1 MEENSIGQEQNNGE
15 ETKEIEDKPKPIKI
29 EEPIKKLEP
38 KPKKPLNIKES
49 IRNFYDKQYKK
60 LMIIP
65 LIMLLLAIISISYQ
79 VATTGDFI
87 QRDVTLKGGVTITIP
102 SEKPVDIAGLQ
113 SQLSSRFKENDI
125 SVRALKRA
133 GTDVG
138 IIITADIDA
147 ENKENIDLFL
157 SAIAEKLSIKL
168 EEGSY
173 SIEVMGSALGA
184 DFFKNSLNA
193 LLFSFLFMAIVV
205 FAVFRVP
212 IPSLAVILAAF
223 SDIVVTVAV
232 VNLLGIKL
240 GTAGIAAF
248 LMLIGYS
255 VDTDILLTTRVLK
268 RKEGTEFE
276 RILSSVSTGMTMTLT
291 AITAVAVAIIFTQN
305 DTIRQIMTIL
315 LIGLLADI
323 INTWIQNVGIL
334 RFYLERKSRQTGKWH

>member
-1 MEENSIGQEQNNGE
+1 MEENKQGQEQKAGE
-15 ETKEIEDKPKPIKI
+15 EIKEIK
-29 EEPIKKLEP
+29 EEPRILKAAEKKTEQKPREP
-38 KPKKPLNIKES
+38 INIRS
-49 IRNFYDKQYKK
+49 AIRNFYDKQYKK

-125 SVRALKRA
+125 SARTLKRA

-157 SAIAEKLSIKL
+157 SSIAEKLSIKL

-334 RFYLERKSRQTGKWH
+334 RLYLERKSKQTKKWP

>member
-1 MEENSIGQEQNNGE
+1 M
-15 ETKEIEDKPKPIKI
+15 
-29 EEPIKKLEP
+29 
-38 KPKKPLNIKES
+38 NIKES

-113 SQLSSRFKENDI
+113 SQLSSKFKENDI
-125 SVRALKRA
+125 SARTLKRA

-334 RFYLERKSRQTGKWH
+334 RLYLERKSRQTGKWH

>member
-1 MEENSIGQEQNNGE
+1 
-15 ETKEIEDKPKPIKI
+15 
-29 EEPIKKLEP
+29 
-38 KPKKPLNIKES
+38 
-49 IRNFYDKQYKK
+49 
-60 LMIIP
+60 
-65 LIMLLLAIISISYQ
+65 
-79 VATTGDFI
+79 V
-87 QRDVTLKGGVTITIP
+87 
-102 SEKPVDIAGLQ
+102 
-113 SQLSSRFKENDI
+113 
-125 SVRALKRA
+125 
-133 GTDVG
+133 
-138 IIITADIDA
+138 
-147 ENKENIDLFL
+147 
-157 SAIAEKLSIKL
+157 
-168 EEGSY
+168 
-173 SIEVMGSALGA
+173 
-184 DFFKNSLNA
+184 
-193 LLFSFLFMAIVV
+193 
-205 FAVFRVP
+205 
-212 IPSLAVILAAF
+212 PSLAVILAAF